1 MKIQKILP
9 KISYPKLATQKQ
21 NNNQFV
27 LKEDVFIKST
37 PAFGA
42 SCDTSDFALKQYPEI
57 PCASCGNHMISNDDI
72 DEIGFDIQ
80 GTRGKEMIAV
90 LDRYKGLYRPLE
102 ASIVKDIK
110 NIASKNKELKI
121 DEIVQCMNKVYINE
135 LREEQQNI
143 LEELKAIASKTNARD
158 RKIIENFTTT
168 SKSLIYL
175 ESEEKFFKRKTF
187 IRKLKEIASGM
198 KDQKVAE
205 ELIALAETLPASSDS
220 VGAFFAKYSRR
231 SEREIAQRLITPS
244 LVTVEHIK
252 PQSLGGADNTDNY
265 MLECQSCNSRRG
277 NMPYSDWFK
286 QMPDMPKNLQ
296 KYIKTIHKIIE
307 RDKLKGYG
315 DHVDRVI
322 ETIDKETQ
330 GEVQLKKP
338 KTSKK

>member
-1 MKIQKILP
+1 MKVQKILP

-27 LKEDVFIKST
+27 LKEDVFEKSS
-37 PAFGA
+37 PAFGF

-57 PCASCGNHMISNDDI
+57 ACASCGKQMITNDDI

-80 GTRGKEMIAV
+80 GAKGKEIAEI
-90 LDRYKGLYRPLE
+90 LDKYKGLYHPLE
-102 ASIVKDIK
+102 AEIVKDIK
-110 NIASKNKELKI
+110 YIASRNENLKI

-135 LREEQQNI
+135 LREEQQKV
-143 LEELKAIASKTNARD
+143 LEDLKEIASKTNARD
-158 RKIIENFTTT
+158 RKIIENFTKT

-187 IRKLKEIASGM
+187 IRKLQEIADGM

-205 ELIALAETLPASSDS
+205 ELMALAKTLPASSDS
-220 VGAFFAKYSRR
+220 RGAFFAKYSRR

-252 PQSLGGADNTDNY
+252 PQSLGGADDTDNY

-277 NMPYSDWFK
+277 NMPYSEWFK

-307 RDKLKGYG
+307 KDKLKGYG
-315 DHVDRVI
+315 DHVDQVI
-322 ETIDKETQ
+322 ATIKAETQ
-330 GEVQLKKP
+330 GEVQLRRP
-338 KTSKK
+338 RKTN